1 MRTFKALS
9 ALLTY
14 PTAELQEAVPA
25 IREALA
31 EGVLPAAAVSTTQ
44 LIAFTLTSA
53 VAGNLLALGGA
64 SELAAARWL
73 ILGIAALT
81 FIGIVTALLVTAT
94 PRKSSN

>member
-31 EGVLPAAAVSTTQ
+31 EGVLPAAAVSTMEP
-44 LIAFTLTSA
+44 
-53 VAGNLLALGGA
+53 LLA
-64 SELAAARWL
+64 SLAADDL
-73 ILGIAALT
+73 YDLQ
-81 FIGIVTALLVTAT
+81 
-94 PRKSSN
+94 